1 MLFDLFARKN
11 KIRVL
16 MPVGIIFL
24 ESIVNINSAM
34 TPSISFFMP
43 TETQIKK
50 KMSKRHE
57 T

>member
-16 MPVGIIFL
+16 MQVGIIFL
-24 ESIVNINSAM
+24 ASIVNIISAM
-34 TPSISFFMP
+34 TPLISFFMP

-50 KMSKRHE
+50 DAKKA
-57 T
+57 